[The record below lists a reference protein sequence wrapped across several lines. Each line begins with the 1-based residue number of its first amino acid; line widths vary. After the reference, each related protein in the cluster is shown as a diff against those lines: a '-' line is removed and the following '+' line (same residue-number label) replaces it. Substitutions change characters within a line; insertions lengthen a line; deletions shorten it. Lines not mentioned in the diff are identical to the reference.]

1 MKSTITRV
9 LVLTTLVGACGSGTG
24 AKGKGPASVGGA
36 AGEEESGGTGGKPP
50 STGGSSGSVP
60 RDANAATG
68 GSPGTGGET
77 GGGTGG
83 GAVADAA
90 AVEAGNS
97 GGMGGAMSTG
107 GAGGGSAP
115 VGWYEAEAIPPNEK
129 APRSEVHVN
138 PMTACKTLPPMPGEK
153 CNAGGGEVTWITEG
167 RMGWL
172 QYNKVSAPADGMY
185 DVTWWYHCGNNDHF
199 GDRHCGG
206 QTDPPTTAS
215 GCRPHQIVVNGTE
228 MPGTYHWP
236 CFPGPFSEIH
246 AVTTPLP
253 LKAGDANTIK
263 VYPKSRDS
271 ADMDAI
277 HIQPLGKGIGPII
290 KSNNVSGSN

>member
-1 MKSTITRV
+1 MKSTTTVV
-9 LVLTTLVGACGSGTG
+9 LVLAGLVGACGSGSGT
-24 AKGKGPASVGGA
+24 KNGPASVGGA
-36 AGEEESGGTGGKPP
+36 AGEEETGGTGGKP
-50 STGGSSGSVP
+50 STGGSGGSVP
-60 RDANAATG
+60 RDASAPSSG
-68 GSPGTGGET
+68 GSPATGGET
-77 GGGTGG
+77 GGGAGG
-83 GAVADAA
+83 STMADAA
-90 AVEAGNS
+90 ADSGSS
-97 GGMGGAMSTG
+97 GGTG
-107 GAGGGSAP
+107 GATATGGASGGGSP

-129 APRSEVHVN
+129 APKSEVHVN
-138 PMTACKTLPPMPGEK
+138 PATACKTLPPMPGEK

-206 QTDPPTTAS
+206 QTDPPTTPS

-253 LKAGDANTIK
+253 LKAGDNTLK